1 MTEQV
6 IPWELEKILSR
17 NEQLALEMQ
26 KVTRIQKHVARIVEI
41 SGARFFSLWY
51 DNFVATECSNIKWNK
66 WNTVKIA
73 KLVKFEDPV
82 YVTLWII
89 YSNFV

>member
-26 KVTRIQKHVARIVEI
+26 KVTRNQKPVARIVEI

-51 DNFVATECSNIKWNK
+51 DNFAATGWSNIQ
-66 WNTVKIA
+66 
-73 KLVKFEDPV
+73 
-82 YVTLWII
+82 
-89 YSNFV
+89 